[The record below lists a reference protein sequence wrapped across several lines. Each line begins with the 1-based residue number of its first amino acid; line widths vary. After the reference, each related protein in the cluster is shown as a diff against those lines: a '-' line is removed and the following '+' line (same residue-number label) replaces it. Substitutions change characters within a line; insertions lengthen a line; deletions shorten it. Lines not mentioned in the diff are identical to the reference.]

1 MTREELIQKYIEN
14 EGEIKRL
21 RENNVGILNEIALTH
36 EHKVGEIIKWKGKGK
51 RRNGGSLYIRF
62 GILETM
68 PDIEHFAVL
77 TNITPSINVWSS
89 GSVSFSWKLEFK
101 PIKKDGGISMNTCY
115 VNTDKIEW
123 TGDIHKD
130 YQNKK

>member
-1 MTREELIQKYIEN
+1 MAREELIRKYIEN
-14 EGEIKRL
+14 DGEIKRL
-21 RENNVGILNEIALTH
+21 RENSVGILNEIALTH
-36 EHKVGEIIKWKGKGK
+36 EHKVGEIIKWIEKGK
-51 RRNGGSLYIRF
+51 RKNVGNYFHPIW
-62 GILETM
+62 ETL
-68 PDIEHFAVL
+68 PDVEHVAVL
-77 TNITPSINVWSS
+77 TKITPSIQVWSD

-115 VNTDKIEW
+115 VNEDKIEW